1 MARPA
6 EPKLPFSPDTQQSFV
21 RYAGEALR
29 LLGRTYNMRSRMQDL
44 DRAYQREQDLS
55 TQQLRAKAANR
66 VNPGLMQNL
75 VVPVVM
81 PQTEACLSELA
92 NIFTAGYP
100 MFPVVAKPK
109 MEDTALQMETVIGE
123 QGLRF
128 GWSAELTQAMRDMLK
143 YNIGA
148 VEVEWVERKA
158 NVLVND
164 PTQNLKQGTKQEVL
178 YAGNAIKRLD
188 PYNLIVDIRVA
199 PYEVHTKGE
208 YAGYTEI
215 ISRIELK
222 RFFAETDPT
231 KTMNAKAA
239 FESGTGMVTASS
251 TNNGFFMPQVN
262 SEALITAAE
271 RTGPGQTINWLAWAG
286 MEDANQIRYHDIY
299 EKTVLYARLI
309 PKEHKIYGSNSS
321 LPQVY
326 KLIIINRKIC
336 IYAERL
342 NNAHPYLPIIVAQAL
357 EDGLGWQTKSFA
369 QNSIPYQQ
377 LATSL
382 FNSGIESQR
391 RKVYDRMLYDPSR
404 VSKGD
409 IDNASSIARIP
420 VKSEAYGKP
429 VAEAVYQ
436 IPYRDENVA
445 QIFNIG
451 ERVIQMADIANGQ
464 NRAMQGQFQKGNK
477 TRHEYEDVQQHAN
490 AKPRMIAMLLEARFY
505 TPVKEVLKMNTLQFQ
520 RPGTAFNRNSKQR
533 VDIDPTQLRAASIE
547 FRMADGLLPSDE
559 FVNMELFKAIM
570 QMAAQNPMISQ
581 RWDVLGMITYWMKL
595 EGATWIDDFD
605 IQLQQAAQTNQG
617 TQPDA
622 TSQPQPAAALPSGAA
637 GGTAGV

>member
-520 RPGTAFNRNSKQR
+520 RPGAAFNRNSKQR
-533 VDIDPTQLRAASIE
+533 VNIDPTQLRAASIE

-622 TSQPQPAAALPSGAA
+622 TSQPQPAAALPSGTA